1 MSIRS
6 ARSESMHF
14 EITVDVPLAIIA
26 ANGQIDVD
34 QTVCFTNSVDVALL
48 FTLPC
53 GIYVDVYELEVN

>member
-1 MSIRS
+1 
-6 ARSESMHF
+6 MHF

-53 GIYVDVYELEVN
+53 GVYVDVYELEVN